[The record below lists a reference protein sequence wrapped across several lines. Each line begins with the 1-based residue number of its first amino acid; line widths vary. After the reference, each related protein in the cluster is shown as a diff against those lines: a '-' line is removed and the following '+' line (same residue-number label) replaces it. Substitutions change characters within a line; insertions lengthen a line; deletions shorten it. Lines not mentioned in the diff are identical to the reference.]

1 MAAEYPTKLLNHNL
15 TNYSEI
21 VVPSFLLLQHSI
33 YFFFL
38 WSILLKVRLKSLMW
52 DYWAQVQKHRA
63 FIKRLFSFC
72 CCCCFEPVAQANL
85 KLLGPTDLPALASW
99 VAGTTGTYHI
109 WLALNTECQ
118 IALPNWWHQLQH
130 LLSSQLLPQRTLTA
144 SLLSSAPYRTARAS
158 SFSCV
163 PFWSNHRDRAQ
174 GPQWIVEGK

>member
-99 VAGTTGTYHI
+99 VAGTTAKWNFLIYLFI
-109 WLALNTECQ
+109 YLFIYLAVLGFELR
-118 IALPNWWHQLQH
+118 LPPWATAPVFFLWWIFL
-130 LLSSQLLPQRTLTA
+130 R
-144 SLLSSAPYRTARAS
+144 
-158 SFSCV
+158 
-163 PFWSNHRDRAQ
+163 
-174 GPQWIVEGK
+174 